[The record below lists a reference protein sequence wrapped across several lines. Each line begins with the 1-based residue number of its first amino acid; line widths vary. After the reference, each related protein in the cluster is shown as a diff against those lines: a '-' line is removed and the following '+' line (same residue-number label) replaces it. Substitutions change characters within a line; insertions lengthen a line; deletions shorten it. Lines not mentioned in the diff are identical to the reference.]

1 MKENKIGGI
10 DENDHGSK
18 EGNRVTNRAKIVVNK
33 SKKRRKNRYS
43 ALEVTPELPRIDEM
57 LNKEEEED
65 IGYEEAD
72 CINCRTRKNKGL

>member
-10 DENDHGSK
+10 GQNDDGSK

-33 SKKRRKNRYS
+33 SKKSRKNRYS
-43 ALEVTPELPRIDEM
+43 ALEVTPELPQIDEL

-65 IGYEEAD
+65 IGYEETD
-72 CINCRTRKNKGL
+72 CINCRTRKN